1 MLIYNKPLSRGQ
13 TLLSGHSPVS
23 QGWPLDGGSTV
34 FWILG
39 FREIH
44 PGTIKRLVVVEPNI
58 LTIIIR
64 TTGGHRGGGEE
75 EG

>member
-13 TLLSGHSPVS
+13 APLSDQLPVP
-23 QGWPLDGGSTV
+23 QGWPLNGGSTV

-44 PGTIKRLVVVEPNI
+44 PGTIKRL
-58 LTIIIR
+58 TSR
-64 TTGGHRGGGEE
+64 T
-75 EG
+75 

>member
-13 TLLSGHSPVS
+13 APLSGQLPVT
-23 QGWPLDGGSTV
+23 QGWPLNGGSTV

-44 PGTIKRLVVVEPNI
+44 PGTIKRL
-58 LTIIIR
+58 TSR
-64 TTGGHRGGGEE
+64 T
-75 EG
+75 